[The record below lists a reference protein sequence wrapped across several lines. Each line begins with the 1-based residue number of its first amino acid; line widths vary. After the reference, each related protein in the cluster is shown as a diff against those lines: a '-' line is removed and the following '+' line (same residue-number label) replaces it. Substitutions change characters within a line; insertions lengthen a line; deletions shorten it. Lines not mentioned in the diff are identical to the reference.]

1 MKKYIIAGALALL
14 IGVIALGLIY
24 RKPIQLIL
32 RSFRAFDEKNLARS
46 FQTMY
51 EIQPSKKIAKGERV
65 SEFEYDLIPMI
76 NSFSYCGRTLDT
88 DQFLAET
95 KTSGLLVVAN
105 NKIVFE
111 QYLLGADENTRF
123 SSNSVCKSFTSALVG
138 IAIAEGYIDSV
149 DDSAAKYVP
158 EFKNTEMEKITIKD
172 CLQMSSGINFDE
184 AADMGKISMATM
196 FGKSKMKLLVK
207 YGLLHEPGSNRT
219 YSSINTDILGEVV
232 ANATGYT
239 LSEYMR
245 EKLWSQIGVENDAY
259 WTLTDNKENAN
270 GGLHIS
276 LRDYARFA
284 RLYMDNGVY
293 EGRQI
298 IPKQWIEDSITANE
312 PHLEAPLDGKPYSE
326 FGYGYQWWLPVG
338 TEHEFVAIG
347 VFGQWIY
354 INPVKNVIIVKT
366 SADAGFEDDDKE
378 KKTIAFFREIANAAA
393 VAAKEKV

>member
-1 MKKYIIAGALALL
+1 MKKYITAGALALL

-24 RKPIQLIL
+24 RKPIQLIF

-65 SEFEYDLIPMI
+65 SEFEYDLMPMS

-184 AADMGKISMATM
+184 AVDMGKISMATM

-245 EKLWSQIGVENDAY
+245 EG
-259 WTLTDNKENAN
+259 
-270 GGLHIS
+270 
-276 LRDYARFA
+276 
-284 RLYMDNGVY
+284 RLFQSSG
-293 EGRQI
+293 
-298 IPKQWIEDSITANE
+298 
-312 PHLEAPLDGKPYSE
+312 
-326 FGYGYQWWLPVG
+326 
-338 TEHEFVAIG
+338 
-347 VFGQWIY
+347 
-354 INPVKNVIIVKT
+354 
-366 SADAGFEDDDKE
+366 
-378 KKTIAFFREIANAAA
+378 
-393 VAAKEKV
+393 

>member
-1 MKKYIIAGALALL
+1 MKKYITAGALALL

-65 SEFEYDLIPMI
+65 SEFEYDLMPMI

-184 AADMGKISMATM
+184 AVDMGKISMATM

-378 KKTIAFFREIANAAA
+378 KKTIAFFREIANAAV

>member
-1 MKKYIIAGALALL
+1 MKKYITAGALALL

-24 RKPIQLIL
+24 RKPIQLIF

-65 SEFEYDLIPMI
+65 SEFEYDLMPLI

-88 DQFLAET
+88 DQFLAGT

-184 AADMGKISMATM
+184 AVDMGKISMATM

-366 SADAGFEDDDKE
+366 SADADFEDDDKE
-378 KKTIAFFREIANAAA
+378 KKTIAFFREIANAA
-393 VAAKEKV
+393 VMAAKEKV

>member
-1 MKKYIIAGALALL
+1 MKKYITAGALALL

-138 IAIAEGYIDSV
+138 IAVAEGYIDSV

-158 EFKNTEMEKITIKD
+158 EFKNTEMERITIKD

-232 ANATGYT
+232 ANATGCT
-239 LSEYMR
+239 LSGYMR

-284 RLYMDNGVY
+284 KLYMDNGVY
-293 EGRQI
+293 EGKQI